1 MKNNIK
7 IKQQNTMANIHLND
21 KTFKPHISG
30 SDILKQVER
39 VSLEI
44 AKDYEDKNPIF
55 IVVLNGAFMFASDL
69 MKAYPYNC
77 EVSFVKLAS
86 YEGTTSVEKVK
97 QLIGLNHSIEG
108 RDIVII
114 EDIVD
119 TGITMSDLLADL
131 KERKPASIKIAT
143 LFFKPKAFQKDYD
156 VHYIGFEIGNE
167 FIVGYGLDY
176 DQLGRNLKDI
186 YIITQ

>member
-1 MKNNIK
+1 M
-7 IKQQNTMANIHLND
+7 NTIQLKD
-21 KTFKPHISG
+21 KKFKTHIS
-30 SDILKQVER
+30 SDSILKEVNR
-39 VSLEI
+39 VSQEI
-44 AKDYEDKNPIF
+44 AIKYKDRNPIF

-86 YEGTTSVEKVK
+86 YEGTASSEKVK
-97 QLIGLNHSIEG
+97 QLIGLNRSIEG

-131 KERKPASIKIAT
+131 EERKPSSIKIAT
-143 LFFKPKAFQKDYD
+143 LFFKPASFQKDFKVD
-156 VHYIGFEIGNE
+156 FIGFEIAND

-186 YIITQ
+186 YIITE

>member
-1 MKNNIK
+1 
-7 IKQQNTMANIHLND
+7 MAIIQLYD
-21 KTFKPHISG
+21 KSFEPHISG
-30 SDILKQVER
+30 TDILKQVER

-44 AKDYEDKNPIF
+44 AEDYKDKNPIF

-69 MKAYPYNC
+69 MKAYPFNC

-86 YEGTTSVEKVK
+86 YDGTASSEKVK

-108 RDIVII
+108 RDIVIV

-131 KERKPASIKIAT
+131 EERKPASIKIAT

-186 YIITQ
+186 YIITD

>member
-1 MKNNIK
+1 
-7 IKQQNTMANIHLND
+7 MANIHLND
-21 KTFKPHISG
+21 KIFKPHIPSE
-30 SDILKQVER
+30 DILAQVER
-39 VSLEI
+39 VSQEI
-44 AKDYEDKNPIF
+44 AKDYKDKNPIF

-86 YEGTTSVEKVK
+86 YQGTESLEKVK
-97 QLIGLNHSIEG
+97 ELIGLNHSIEG

-119 TGITMSDLLADL
+119 TGITMSDLLSDL

-143 LFFKPKAFQKDYD
+143 LFFKPKAFQKDYK
-156 VHYIGFEIGNE
+156 VHYIGFEIANE

-186 YIITQ
+186 YIITHS

>member
-1 MKNNIK
+1 M
-7 IKQQNTMANIHLND
+7 NTIQLKD
-21 KTFKPHISG
+21 KKFKTHIS
-30 SDILKQVER
+30 SDNILKVVNR
-39 VSLEI
+39 VSQEI
-44 AKDYEDKNPIF
+44 AIKYKGRNPIF

-86 YEGTTSVEKVK
+86 YEGTASSEKVK

-131 KERKPASIKIAT
+131 EERKPSSIKIAT
-143 LFFKPKAFQKDYD
+143 LFYKPASFQKDFKVD
-156 VHYIGFEIGNE
+156 FIGFEIAND

-186 YIITQ
+186 YIITE

>member
-1 MKNNIK
+1 
-7 IKQQNTMANIHLND
+7 MANIRLND
-21 KTFKPHISG
+21 KVFKPHISG
-30 SDILKQVER
+30 DDILVQVER
-39 VSLEI
+39 VSQEI
-44 AKDYEDKNPIF
+44 AKDYKGRNPIF

-77 EVSFVKLAS
+77 EISFVKLAS
-86 YEGTTSVEKVK
+86 YEGTKSLEKVK
-97 QLIGLNHSIEG
+97 ELIGLNHSIEG

-143 LFFKPKAFQKDYD
+143 LFFKPKAFQKDYK
-156 VHYIGFEIGNE
+156 VHYVGFEIGNE

-186 YIITQ
+186 YIITNS